1 MSSLMTKHTQNIPKI
16 LIVDD
21 RPENLTA
28 MEIMLAELEAE
39 LICAGSGNEALTL
52 ILKNTFALCLLDVM
66 MPDMDGFET
75 AELMRKNKGTA
86 TLPIIFVTAMDD
98 GGKNLFTGYECGAV
112 DYLQK
117 PIVSDILLAKVRV
130 FLDLERGRQELENAN
145 RFIADQN
152 KLLETRAS
160 QDGLTGLYNH
170 AHFQELFSREFKLAQ
185 RHKHALTVLM
195 CDLDYFK
202 DVNDTYGHQVG
213 DIVLQEFARLLKE
226 QVRDTDITAR
236 YGGEEFILALMET
249 DLQGG
254 VKVAEKIRSTLE
266 KYIFR
271 HGKVSLQ
278 ATVSIGVSTL
288 GRESTQ
294 ARELIELADYALYKA
309 KSGGRNQVV
318 SCQDLKK
325 CTDRQSGDVN
335 FEQMHQELQKTLE
348 KNKAAALASFE
359 ALVHRHL
366 QDSSTLKERNEKALR
381 LVNLVGKRLHLPH
394 EMMETFRRS
403 FKLHDLFR
411 LYVSD
416 PALASNTPLSK
427 EEQQALYNQPLLM
440 KKLTDLFDFF
450 AAERQVL
457 LYHHEHVDGSGYP
470 EGLAGDEVPVAARVF
485 ALVDA
490 VVAMNMPS
498 YPRAPISGDALI
510 NEVRRQSGTQ
520 FDPLLVELMVNILE
534 EEAWFD
540 HQ

>member
-1 MSSLMTKHTQNIPKI
+1 MTEHTKNIPKI

-28 MEIMLAELEAE
+28 MKIMLAELEAE
-39 LICAGSGNEALTL
+39 LVCAGSGNEALIL
-52 ILKNTFALCLLDVM
+52 ILKNTFALCLLDLM

-98 GGKNLFTGYECGAV
+98 GGKNLFSGYECGAV

-117 PIVSDILLAKVRV
+117 PIVSEILLAKVRV
-130 FLDLERGRQELENAN
+130 FLDLERGRQKLEDAN

-160 QDGLTGLYNH
+160 QDGLTGIYNH

-185 RHKHALTVLM
+185 RHKHSLTVLM

-213 DIVLQEFARLLKE
+213 DIVLQEFATLLKE

-236 YGGEEFILALMET
+236 YGGEEFILALVET

-271 HGKVSLQ
+271 HGKVSLH
-278 ATVSIGVSTL
+278 ATVSIGVATL
-288 GRESTQ
+288 GRESTH
-294 ARELIELADYALYKA
+294 ARELIELADYAMYKA

-318 SCQDLKK
+318 SCQDLQK
-325 CTDRQSGDVN
+325 CDDLQSGEVN

-348 KNKAAALASFE
+348 KNKVAALASFE
-359 ALVHRHL
+359 ALVHSHL
-366 QDSSTLKERNEKALR
+366 HDSSTLKDRNEKALR
-381 LVNLVGKRLHLPH
+381 LVNLIGKRLHLPH

-416 PALASNTPLSK
+416 PVLASDTPLSK
-427 EEQQALYNQPLLM
+427 DDQQALYNQPLLM

-450 AAERQVL
+450 AAERQIL

-490 VVAMNMPS
+490 VVAMHMPS
-498 YPRAPISGDALI
+498 YPRVPISGDALI
-510 NEVRRQSGTQ
+510 NEVRRQSGSQ
-520 FDPLLVELMVNILE
+520 FDPLLVELMVKVLE
-534 EEAWFD
+534 EEAWSD